1 MWPGFLALVSGFFIF
16 IAMGFRRICKMSPT
30 KDSLR
35 FFLGAGALSGL
46 VSIGFHSF
54 FDFNLE
60 MPANA
65 VYFVLLM
72 AIVCACTQR
81 TEGRSRM
88 SVVRRRRAERGVQ
101 NA

>member
-1 MWPGFLALVSGFFIF
+1 MARSGGAGGRIFIF
-16 IAMGFRRICKMSPT
+16 IGMGFRRIIKIKP
-30 KDSLR
+30 KDDSLR

-72 AIVCACTQR
+72 AIVCACTQS
-81 TEGRSRM
+81 GK
-88 SVVRRRRAERGVQ
+88 RRALGAER
-101 NA
+101 